1 MESTK
6 LPVLTCGACRL
17 RHDPNLA
24 TEVAS
29 QATDKVMRGL
39 ELSCRTRLEFDRGVR
54 DGMGMETT
62 KMGGLRTMHH
72 ACTIEFLLIFC
83 HVMVS

>member
-6 LPVLTCGACRL
+6 LPVLTRRL
-17 RHDPNLA
+17 QVSAHPNLA

-62 KMGGLRTMHH
+62 KMGGFRTML
-72 ACTIEFLLIFC
+72 APSSLC
-83 HVMVS
+83 HVMAS

>member
-17 RHDPNLA
+17 RYPNLA

-29 QATDKVMRGL
+29 QATDKVMRWL
-39 ELSCRTRLEFDRGVR
+39 ELSCRTRLEFDRGVS
-54 DGMGMETT
+54 DGMGMEST
-62 KMGGLRTMHH
+62 KMGGFRTMHH
-72 ACTIEFLLIFC
+72 ACTIEFLPC
-83 HVMVS
+83 HGVLVH